1 MRITY
6 LGDRNNDFLT
16 DNVCDPLSTPNYSIL
31 TLKELK
37 SLLWGQ
43 KEGLQFQINVFWWIN
58 AIFMNCFTVEIVQ
71 STHREVG
78 PLVQYLCVPLC
89 CVGILVFKSM
99 MGWMWFF
106 FSGCALLI
114 CLCLLQESPRYL
126 AASVRKKAAMEALQP
141 MVKVNKL
148 RCLFLITWR

>member
-37 SLLWGQ
+37 SLLWGR

-89 CVGILVFKSM
+89 CVGILVLNLWWD
-99 MGWMWFF
+99 GCGF